1 MPTSKVF
8 LNYTDWHEVDEDM
21 MTICTYN
28 GWYDAGDWA
37 GIILRYMVDTP
48 TLTSSDVASYV

>member
-1 MPTSKVF
+1 MF
-8 LNYTDWHEVDEDM
+8 LEKYYTDMHDVDEGI

-28 GWYDAGDWA
+28 GWYDAEDWA

-48 TLTSSDVASYV
+48 TLTSPRVASKK

>member
-1 MPTSKVF
+1 MH
-8 LNYTDWHEVDEDM
+8 DVDEGI

-48 TLTSSDVASYV
+48 TLTSPRVASKK